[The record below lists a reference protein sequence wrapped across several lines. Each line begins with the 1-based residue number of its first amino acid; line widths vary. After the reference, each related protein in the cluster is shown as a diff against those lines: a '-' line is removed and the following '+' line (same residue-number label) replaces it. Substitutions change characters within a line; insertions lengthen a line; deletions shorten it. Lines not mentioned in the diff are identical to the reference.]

1 MKRRF
6 VISMLGVCVAAVTLT
21 ACERERPA
29 PKPGQVAAENT
40 QARAKAGDKGTVSD
54 VDLSDIPVPT
64 EEDFEEA
71 AERDITIDNLQ
82 SELDR
87 MEKEIGQ

>member
-1 MKRRF
+1 MKHVWLTVVLATFCCAALSGCDRDRPTPKPQQ
-6 VISMLGVCVAAVTLT
+6 AAV
-21 ACERERPA
+21 
-29 PKPGQVAAENT
+29 
-40 QARAKAGDKGTVSD
+40 AKAKGLDPEKSTVSD

-71 AERDITIDNLQ
+71 AERDITLDNLET
-82 SELDR
+82 ELNR

>member
-1 MKRRF
+1 MKA
-6 VISMLGVCVAAVTLT
+6 LHAAWLAGFCLCASLT
-21 ACERERPA
+21 ACERDRPA
-29 PKPGQVAAENT
+29 PKPGQVAS
-40 QARAKAGDKGTVSD
+40 AKPNAHGPEEGRTTSN

-71 AERDITIDNLQ
+71 AERDITIDNLE

-87 MEKEIGQ
+87 MEKEIVQ